1 MQANYQVKP
10 ELKVLQPTMEEP
22 VGDDSTSDDE
32 TSTNVHDPYGDPF
45 ANVGKRRFSRLR
57 FTSELL
63 SDQTRSKDSLNS
75 LAENY
80 RNLLVN
86 IGENPDREGLVDTP
100 MRAAKAM
107 MFFTKVNK

>member
-1 MQANYQVKP
+1 
-10 ELKVLQPTMEEP
+10 MEEITSE
-22 VGDDSTSDDE
+22 DSPTEE
-32 TSTNVHDPYGDPF
+32 TTPPSHDPYGDPF
-45 ANVGKRRFSRLR
+45 ASGNNAAKPFSRLR

-63 SDQTRSKDSLNS
+63 SDQTRSKDNLNAM
-75 LAENY
+75 AENY

-107 MFFTKVNK
+107 MFFTKVCCL